1 MSDKFTVNIPAT
13 SANLGACFDFAGI
26 AVPGLYNTV
35 EAQPSNGQNIITI
48 EGIGADTIPKNEN
61 NLIYRTFKRTFEYAK
76 KRCPY
81 VKMHCINR
89 IPLNRGLGSSA
100 AAALG
105 GIFIANKMMSGA
117 LSNDDMLKI
126 ACEFEG
132 HPDNAAPAI
141 YGGAVVTSYINGE
154 PIIRHIKLPKDI
166 AVAVAVPEIML
177 PTSVSRS
184 VLPESYPRSSVV
196 RAMSTAALAVN
207 ALAEGDYELMGK
219 LIMQDVVHQPYRKSL
234 ITGYDDVVNVALAK
248 GAFGCVISGAGSTM
262 ISYCKDA
269 NTAEAVKNAMVNAF
283 TSNNV
288 RASGFSGIIKSSV

>member
-105 GIFIANKMMSGA
+105 GIFVANKMMSGA

-177 PTSVSRS
+177 PTSVSRA

-207 ALAEGDYELMGK
+207 ALAEGDYELMG
-219 LIMQDVVHQPYRKSL
+219 
-234 ITGYDDVVNVALAK
+234 
-248 GAFGCVISGAGSTM
+248 
-262 ISYCKDA
+262 
-269 NTAEAVKNAMVNAF
+269 
-283 TSNNV
+283 
-288 RASGFSGIIKSSV
+288 

>member
-105 GIFIANKMMSGA
+105 GIFVANKMMSGA

-141 YGGAVVTSYINGE
+141 YGGAVVTSYINGK

-177 PTSVSRS
+177 PTSVSRA

-234 ITGYDDVVNVALAK
+234 ITGYDDVVNAALAG

-269 NTAEAVKNAMVNAF
+269 NTAESVKNAMVNAF

-288 RASGFSGIIKSSV
+288 RASGFSGVIKSSV

>member
-35 EAQPSNGQNIITI
+35 EAQLSNGQNIITI

-105 GIFIANKMMSGA
+105 GIFVANKMMSGA

-177 PTSVSRS
+177 PTSVSRA

-234 ITGYDDVVNVALAK
+234 ITGYDDVVNAALAG

-269 NTAEAVKNAMVNAF
+269 NTAESVKNAMVNAF

-288 RASGFSGIIKSSV
+288 RASGFSGVIKSSV

>member
-61 NLIYRTFKRTFEYAK
+61 NLIFRTFKRTFEYAK

-105 GIFIANKMMSGA
+105 GIFVANKMMSGA

-177 PTSVSRS
+177 PTSVSRA

-234 ITGYDDVVNVALAK
+234 ITGYDDVVNAALAG

-269 NTAEAVKNAMVNAF
+269 NTAESVKNAMVNAF
-283 TSNNV
+283 TANNV
-288 RASGFSGIIKSSV
+288 QASGFSGVIKSSV